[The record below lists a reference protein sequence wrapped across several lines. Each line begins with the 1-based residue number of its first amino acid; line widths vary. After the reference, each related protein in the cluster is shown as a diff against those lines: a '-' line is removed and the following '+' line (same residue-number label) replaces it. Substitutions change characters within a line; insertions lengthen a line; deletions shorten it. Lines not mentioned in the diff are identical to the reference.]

1 MPGKWATIVPPRSS
15 VVGPL
20 VTRAAGRVRKYPD
33 CSMKNFAEGLRQP
46 YGNTKNAFLLDPAV
60 FVFFVLVV
68 HFVVN
73 A

>member
-33 CSMKNFAEGLRQP
+33 CSMKNSAEGVRQHEECV
-46 YGNTKNAFLLDPAV
+46 LIPAV
-60 FVFFVLVV
+60 FVFFVPVV

-73 A
+73 T